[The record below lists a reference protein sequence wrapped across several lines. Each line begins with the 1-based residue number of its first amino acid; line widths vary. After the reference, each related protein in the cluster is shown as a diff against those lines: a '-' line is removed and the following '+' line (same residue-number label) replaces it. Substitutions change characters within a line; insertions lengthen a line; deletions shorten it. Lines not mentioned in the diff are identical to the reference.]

1 MVVERLIQKI
11 KPGKWADLEELD
23 RKYDEV
29 EGRLGFPSKKRF
41 RCIAGGHDDTTLIIE
56 RQWDSLAVMEATYH
70 KASADPELQALWLEG
85 ASVVGGSRVE
95 LYMPLP

>member
-11 KPGKWADLEELD
+11 QPGKWADLEELD
-23 RKYDEV
+23 QKYDVV
-29 EGRLGFPSKKRF
+29 EGRLGFPSKKRY
-41 RCIAGGHDDTTLIIE
+41 RCIAGGHDDNTLIIE

-70 KASADPELQALWLEG
+70 KASADPELQTLWLEG
-85 ASVVGGSRVE
+85 ASVVKSNRVE